1 MEQYKLLDKVKQFD
15 LIQAFHESVVLEIDH
30 IPKPRNIAKAKYR
43 IVQDGKYFFKYILKE
58 RILLRLHK

>member
-1 MEQYKLLDKVKQFD
+1 

-43 IVQDGKYFFKYILKE
+43 IVQDGKYFF
-58 RILLRLHK
+58 